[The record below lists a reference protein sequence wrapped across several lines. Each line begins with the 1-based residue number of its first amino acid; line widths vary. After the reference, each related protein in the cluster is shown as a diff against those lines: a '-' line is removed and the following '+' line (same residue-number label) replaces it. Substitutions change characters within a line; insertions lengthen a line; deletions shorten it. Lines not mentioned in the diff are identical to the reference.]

1 MTRRSGEVAPVVGEN
16 AETASSVRAGDELEG
31 APDINFTITGGKTKG
46 IGIIIIL
53 EDLKDRTLAVVP
65 PCDRVVGMEACD

>member
-31 APDINFTITGGKTKG
+31 APDINSTITGDETK
-46 IGIIIIL
+46 GIIIIL
-53 EDLKDRTLAVVP
+53 ERPERQNTGSGTTM
-65 PCDRVVGMEACD
+65 R